1 MNYFGFHR
9 RMILTNALFEAHP
22 KSCRAR
28 WKRVNTLCNFKVFMR
43 LEELFVLIFKL
54 YRLKGSE

>member
-22 KSCRAR
+22 KSYRAR
-28 WKRVNTLCNFKVFMR
+28 WKGEYAVYLQGFYKT
-43 LEELFVLIFKL
+43 
-54 YRLKGSE
+54 